1 LFPRRLWLTCWV
13 LWWCFPVPLEVIA
26 IEKQQ
31 RINEQIRVPEVRVID
46 LEGNQLGI
54 LKTEE
59 ALLRAKELE
68 FDLVEVAPNE
78 KPPVCRIMDFGKFK
92 YQQNKRT
99 KKGHVHHVKNKEI
112 RLRPKIGKHDLDF
125 KVQHAREFLQ
135 HKDKVLIS
143 VIFRG
148 RENAHVEEGFKVAK
162 AVIADLAEIST
173 VEQGPSLQGRRIV
186 AILAPK

>member
-1 LFPRRLWLTCWV
+1 M
-13 LWWCFPVPLEVIA
+13 
-26 IEKQQ
+26 
-31 RINEQIRVPEVRVID
+31 RVVASD
-46 LEGNQLGI
+46 GTQLGI
-54 LKTEE
+54 LNTDE
-59 ALLRAKELE
+59 ALLKAREAEL
-68 FDLVEVAPNE
+68 DLVEVAPNE

-125 KVQHAREFLQ
+125 KADRARAFLG

-143 VIFRG
+143 VVFRG
-148 RENAHVEEGFKVAK
+148 RENAHVEEGFKVVK
-162 AVIADLAEIST
+162 TFVAELQDVST

-186 AILAPK
+186 VILAPK

>member
-1 LFPRRLWLTCWV
+1 MAEGIFLFLWRA
-13 LWWCFPVPLEVIA
+13 IA

-31 RINEQIRVPEVRVID
+31 RINEQIKVSQVRVID
-46 LEGNQLGI
+46 PEGLQLGI
-54 LKTEE
+54 LNTDD
-59 ALLRAKELE
+59 ALARAKEAEL
-68 FDLVEVAPNE
+68 DLVEVAPNE

-92 YQQNKRT
+92 YQQNKKT

-125 KVQHAREFLQ
+125 KVQHAREFLE

-148 RENAHVEEGFKVAK
+148 RENAHVEEGFKVAN
-162 AVIADLAEIST
+162 AVIADLAPIS
-173 VEQGPSLQGRRIV
+173 VLEQGPSLQGRRIV

>member
-1 LFPRRLWLTCWV
+1 LPGIGFCGYFLWFRWRAT
-13 LWWCFPVPLEVIA
+13 A

-31 RINEQIRVPEVRVID
+31 RINEQIKVSKVLVID

-54 LKTEE
+54 LNIED
-59 ALLRAKELE
+59 AIARAREVEL
-68 FDLVEVAPNE
+68 DLVEVATPAD

-92 YQQNKRT
+92 YQQNKKT

-125 KVQHAREFLQ
+125 KVQHAREFLE

-148 RENAHVEEGFKVAK
+148 RENAHVDEGFKVVK
-162 AVIADLAEIST
+162 AVIADLAPIS
-173 VEQGPSLQGRRIV
+173 VLEQGPSLQGRRIV

>member
-1 LFPRRLWLTCWV
+1 M
-13 LWWCFPVPLEVIA
+13 
-26 IEKQQ
+26 
-31 RINEQIRVPEVRVID
+31 RVID
-46 LEGNQLGI
+46 PEGNQLGI
-54 LKTEE
+54 LETED
-59 ALLRAKELE
+59 ALTRAREMDL
-68 FDLVEVAPNE
+68 DLVEVAPNE

-92 YQQNKRT
+92 YQQNKRN

-148 RENAHVEEGFKVAK
+148 RENAHVDEGFKVVK
-162 AVIADLAEIST
+162 TVIADLAEIS
-173 VEQGPSLQGRRIV
+173 VLEQGPSLQGRRIV